1 MLAPIKHI
9 LATKRIIL
17 ASGSPRRQE
26 LVKTI
31 GLNAELCPS
40 MFEENLNPED
50 YKEFSEFVELTAQG
64 KAEEVYDRLKAETP
78 EADLLVIAADTMV
91 TMGKEIYGK
100 PKDASDAFQMLS
112 RLAGNCNTPHTGV
125 VIKHAGGVVR
135 FTESAKVYF
144 GQLSQEQIQAY
155 VDSGEPLD
163 KAGAFGINGLGG
175 AMIERIDGDYYTVMG
190 LPLYRLT
197 TELCKLYKEK

>member
-40 MFEENLNPED
+40 TFEENLDPAD
-50 YKEFSEFVELTAQG
+50 YREFSDFVELTAKG
-64 KAEEVYDRLKAETP
+64 KAEEVYDQLKAESP
-78 EADLLVIAADTMV
+78 ESDLLVIAADTMV
-91 TMGKEIYGK
+91 TMGNEIYGK
-100 PKDASDAFQMLS
+100 PKDANDAVQMLT

-125 VIKHAGGVVR
+125 VIKHSKGIVR

-144 GQLSQEQIQAY
+144 GQITQEQIQSY

-197 TELCKLYKEK
+197 TELCKLYKEQ